1 MKLANQLMDAI
12 EEQGL
17 LVLEPRDTFDRA
29 IIGITTTPDDHWPR
43 QTDTACVVYSP
54 SACIDALMSADQ
66 CDYDEA
72 WEFLVQHD
80 EHLDGRGHA
89 DFLRRERG
97 RRKIAVNHLSLLRL
111 WGARA
116 IKPT

>member
-72 WEFLVQHD
+72 WEFLSYNTMNTWMGEGTPTFSGESEDD
-80 EHLDGRGHA
+80 E
-89 DFLRRERG
+89 
-97 RRKIAVNHLSLLRL
+97 K
-111 WGARA
+111 
-116 IKPT
+116 